1 MALSVSNPQS
11 KDPTSTIVKQ
21 SSGIPGLDNTIL
33 FSPRQ
38 FPTFSSGVH
47 VDRPAKRRRLA
58 SHPSHGLVFNF
69 GLVSNASRNESS
81 PPSTYE
87 PGRDIALERPKIAQ
101 AAQIEISELSE
112 EAKAIMGYT
121 TEKFFTL
128 RRVASQS
135 RFRGREQEKI
145 QKQRE
150 QRTQR
155 GNAAQLATEMRAK
168 QLVAALAES
177 GTDDDRESTSPGVM
191 TVSGPVV
198 HLPTARGT
206 SLPLTSILKRIGR
219 DPTPIKR
226 VHFLTFDKLV
236 SHTVAV
242 VHASFLNPLLTP
254 ATLIN
259 ALEHF
264 QSLVRLAES
273 SVAFRERRQRL
284 PTNFDLDVNSTPVLF
299 TPSRKLKIAEAARID
314 VSELSEETK
323 RIMGYAVERPV
334 DDNTVAPILGAQT
347 DEVKTQASPVSR
359 FSAGK
364 TISAARAKLANEAG
378 AKYNIKSTS
387 ESLTED
393 VSSIDMNPL
402 SGSDQDPICHSSAQA
417 EEEDI
422 EAADDGER
430 NARVE
435 AMMVFNPVIGAI
447 TVLRSSRNP
456 VSVLKTHVSRSA
468 HSKRVHFLALET
480 LVQHTSIRLA
490 RYNDKKIFGPVLS
503 MSFVLL
509 HASFSSSP
517 PNSAKLLSALE
528 DFKGMLTL
536 LLEKLRELLRTAQAS
551 EGAAKKAALFR
562 EQVVLAKNDMGFLE
576 RRYICSI
583 HSIVL
588 GIV

>member
-1 MALSVSNPQS
+1 MIDRGVGKASLVRASHSPTGRTLSRTVSHGEGARATPFAPTNSPSIISSALGPPGSDGISGIKRQS
-11 KDPTSTIVKQ
+11 A
-21 SSGIPGLDNTIL
+21 GIPGLGDTIL
-33 FSPRQ
+33 FIPRR
-38 FPTFSSGVH
+38 SSACRENLNAE
-47 VDRPAKRRRLA
+47 RPFKKR
-58 SHPSHGLVFNF
+58 GLVP
-69 GLVSNASRNESS
+69 
-81 PPSTYE
+81 PPS
-87 PGRDIALERPKIAQ
+87 
-101 AAQIEISELSE
+101 
-112 EAKAIMGYT
+112 
-121 TEKFFTL
+121 
-128 RRVASQS
+128 
-135 RFRGREQEKI
+135 
-145 QKQRE
+145 
-150 QRTQR
+150 
-155 GNAAQLATEMRAK
+155 
-168 QLVAALAES
+168 
-177 GTDDDRESTSPGVM
+177 
-191 TVSGPVV
+191 
-198 HLPTARGT
+198 
-206 SLPLTSILKRIGR
+206 
-219 DPTPIKR
+219 
-226 VHFLTFDKLV
+226 
-236 SHTVAV
+236 
-242 VHASFLNPLLTP
+242 
-254 ATLIN
+254 
-259 ALEHF
+259 
-264 QSLVRLAES
+264 
-273 SVAFRERRQRL
+273 QRL

-299 TPSRKLKIAEAARID
+299 PPSRKLKIAEAARID

-364 TISAARAKLANEAG
+364 TISAARAKLANGAG

-393 VSSIDMNPL
+393 VSSIEMNPFVRIR
-402 SGSDQDPICHSSAQA
+402 PRFNMPA

-536 LLEKLRELLRTAQAS
+536 LLEKLRELLRTAQT
-551 EGAAKKAALFR
+551 
-562 EQVVLAKNDMGFLE
+562 
-576 RRYICSI
+576 
-583 HSIVL
+583 
-588 GIV
+588 